1 MPMRLGKL
9 RKRLKEHGVRV
20 ESPKKGSHFKARR
33 NTDEGVYVITAHNA
47 DKSEIPDLYINGVC
61 KHFGIDKDLL

>member
-9 RKRLKEHGVRV
+9 RKRLKKHGVRV
-20 ESPKKGSHFKARR
+20 ESPTKGSHFKARR

-47 DKSEIPDLYINGVC
+47 DNDAGRIRRCPRCWLPY
-61 KHFGIDKDLL
+61 